1 MTLSL
6 PSFTRSWLP
15 AVSLLLLLLGTSL
28 LAQAQSNATPAIRYV
43 RTDGTNASPAAATSW
58 ATSTTDLQGAINASA
73 AGDQVWVATG
83 TYKPGGNANTDINIS
98 FSMKNEVSILG
109 GFPATGSPT
118 LTERNPT
125 SLTTV
130 LSGDIGEVGNGTPSI
145 GNVSDNS
152 YHVINNSGLNMTA
165 VLDGFVIR
173 DGYASY
179 YGFSTSQGGGM
190 YNENSSPT
198 LTNCRFIANRAY
210 RNGGGIHNT
219 GSSPTLTNCSFVDN
233 TGRFGGAMDNYNS
246 SPTLTNCR
254 FMDNRSAVG
263 GGMRNIGSSPTLTNC
278 SFVGNS
284 AGATGSGGGMSND
297 NSSPVLTNCSFV
309 GNSAG
314 YGGGI
319 YIPGSSSTL
328 TNCSFVGN
336 SAQVY
341 GGAMYYSGSSVLTNC
356 VLFSNGGANTLYT
369 NNNSRVTATYS
380 LFEDGVTGYDGEN
393 NLTTTVSPFLSPTDT
408 RLNGCSS
415 AINTGLNSANST
427 TTDPDGNPRF
437 VNTTIDR
444 GAYEFQGQP
453 NFPTAITQ
461 QPPSGS
467 LVCQGSTVSIPLSVS
482 GTGSFTYQLVTAT
495 GTPVGPSQSTTPLTL
510 VNVQPAQS
518 GSYSVIVT
526 GSCNSVTSTAFSLTV
541 NTPTAP
547 TLAANPSTTTT
558 NQPITVT
565 ANGCPGGTINW
576 TALGG
581 SGQAIGTTYTVTQ
594 PGNYTLSATC
604 SLNGCTSPP
613 SSALSLQIRPGGF
626 AITSVNMVNCQL
638 SNAAKGEYFV
648 NFTPQF
654 SGANANPITFAVVN
668 ELSPTTAPAPYTLR
682 LYTDNPVITLVANQ
696 AGNAETR
703 YAYHWLASCQSG
715 SSPNRPPT
723 TTGIPNHTILQGQAY
738 QLNLSS
744 YFSDPDGQPLTY
756 QAQGLPA
763 GLSLSGSVISGAPTT
778 TGVSGITITVLDPG
792 NLSASASFQLT
803 VNPALTTPT
812 GFAIVGVSTVNCEAL
827 SAGLRRLTFTPQYS
841 GVSGQPISFSVVNEL
856 LPTTAPGPYTL
867 RLYTDNPL
875 ITLKA
880 TQSGTAGEA
889 SFSYNW
895 LAACNTGSGARLEA
909 EPVSELQVVVL
920 GNPVV
925 GETVEVEV
933 RGAQGQPLRLQLRDE
948 RGHQVSEQ
956 SVGRAGVVER
966 HRLHLG
972 QTPAGMLLLRVSTS
986 TQSQTVKLIKAE

>member
-1 MTLSL
+1 M
-6 PSFTRSWLP
+6 
-15 AVSLLLLLLGTSL
+15 
-28 LAQAQSNATPAIRYV
+28 
-43 RTDGTNASPAAATSW
+43 RTDGTNANPAAATTW

-98 FSMKNEVSILG
+98 FAMKNEVSILG

-152 YHVINNSGLNMTA
+152 YHVINNSGLTRTA

-179 YGFSTSQGGGM
+179 YGFSTSLGGGM
-190 YNENSSPT
+190 YNDNSSPT
-198 LTNCRFIANRAY
+198 LTNCRFVANSAY
-210 RNGGGIHNT
+210 RTGGGIYNT

-233 TGRFGGAMDNYNS
+233 TGRFGGGMDNYNS

-319 YIPGSSSTL
+319 YIPGNSSTL

-341 GGAMYYSGSSVLTNC
+341 GGAMYYSSSSVLTNC
-356 VLFSNGGANTLYT
+356 VLFSNGGANTFYT

-576 TALGG
+576 TVLGG
-581 SGQAIGTTYTVTQ
+581 SGQANGTTYTLSQ
-594 PGNYTLSATC
+594 PGNYTLTATC
-604 SLNGCTSPP
+604 SLSGCTSPP

-648 NFTPQF
+648 NFTPQY
-654 SGANANPITFAVVN
+654 SGANVNPITFAVVN
-668 ELSPTTAPAPYTLR
+668 ELSPTTAPAPFTLR

-696 AGNAETR
+696 AGNAEAR
-703 YAYHWLASCQSG
+703 YAYNWLASCQSG

-723 TTGIPNHTILQGQAY
+723 TTGIPNQTILQGQAY

-803 VNPALTTPT
+803 VNPAPTTPT

-856 LPTTAPGPYTL
+856 SPTTAPGPYTL

-925 GETVEVEV
+925 GETVAVEV
-933 RGAQGQPLRLQLRDE
+933 RGGAGKSLRLQVVSQQGYRIDEQGVEQAGSVERFTLR
-948 RGHQVSEQ
+948 
-956 SVGRAGVVER
+956 VGSSAGVY
-966 HRLHLG
+966 
-972 QTPAGMLLLRVSTS
+972 LLRVSS
-986 TQSQTVKLIKAE
+986 SLQSQTLKLLKK